1 MGGRT
6 SKRDKKARPIRW
18 GWERD
23 RGMTAA
29 DDGSGKADGL
39 PSVGGRA
46 SRVARE
52 ESRARAERDQLLVER
67 ARQGDR
73 AAFRELYDH
82 YHRRAY
88 LLAES
93 VVKDREEAMDVVQ
106 EAFVKVHRHL
116 DGFQGGSSFY
126 TWLYRIVMNLAI
138 DQARKSKRQRTVD
151 FDDALGHESE
161 GALEGGPQGG
171 FEDQNP
177 RKALLRKELA
187 ERIRRA
193 LADLPEYHQAV
204 IVLREVDGLSYE
216 ELAEVMEVPKGTIM
230 SRLFHAR
237 RKMQEALGTY
247 LDRDLEIED

>member
-1 MGGRT
+1 MQTEALDELFSAHLRTVAAHTGEALAATGHDALVLHSGG
-6 SKRDKKARPIRW
+6 
-18 GWERD
+18 
-23 RGMTAA
+23 
-29 DDGSGKADGL
+29 L
-39 PSVGGRA
+39 
-46 SRVARE
+46 
-52 ESRARAERDQLLVER
+52 
-67 ARQGDR
+67 
-73 AAFRELYDH
+73 
-82 YHRRAY
+82 
-88 LLAES
+88 
-93 VVKDREEAMDVVQ
+93 
-106 EAFVKVHRHL
+106 
-116 DGFQGGSSFY
+116 
-126 TWLYRIVMNLAI
+126 
-138 DQARKSKRQRTVD
+138 RTVD

>member
-1 MGGRT
+1 MAPNPASLPSFPAQPGQAPDLPG
-6 SKRDKKARPIRW
+6 
-18 GWERD
+18 
-23 RGMTAA
+23 
-29 DDGSGKADGL
+29 GL
-39 PSVGGRA
+39 PAAVAELAGAPGISDAELVRRTLAGQQDPFA
-46 SRVARE
+46 ALVARYQK
-52 ESRARAERDQLLVER
+52 RAFWIAFHVVGRVEDARDV
-67 ARQGDR
+67 A
-73 AAFRELYDH
+73 
-82 YHRRAY
+82 
-88 LLAES
+88 
-93 VVKDREEAMDVVQ
+93 Q
-106 EAFVKVHRHL
+106 EAFVRL
-116 DGFQGGSSFY
+116 YRSLGSYDFARSFY
-126 TWLYRIVMNLAI
+126 TWFYRIVMNLAI